1 MTANRLRIVARQR
14 ARPLQLERTD
24 QGAFQLLSALVGIAA
39 ILVWQQLVDTV
50 GATYT
55 AADTDVQTMA
65 ACTPDPGVT
74 VCP

>member
-1 MTANRLRIVARQR
+1 MSLIKRLLYEESGQDLV
-14 ARPLQLERTD
+14 EY
-24 QGAFQLLSALVGIAA
+24 GLLSALVGIAA

-55 AADTDVQTMA
+55 AAAADVQTMA